1 MRVNP
6 HISLYF
12 KEEHN
17 MSTNHTPIY
26 DFCLWQP
33 EDRVLRVDFNENNL
47 KIESELAGLSRR
59 TFALEQKT
67 SSLEGTA
74 FTTKNPQVHFGSYVG
89 DSMEKQT
96 ITLGFRPKLVLAL
109 RSTFQTGTGTY
120 FHSGM
125 ALDGV
130 LSSAGVGILDNGFE
144 VYNRDNGDIRYRTN
158 EYGHTYIYLA
168 VK

>member
-1 MRVNP
+1 
-6 HISLYF
+6 
-12 KEEHN
+12 

-26 DFCLWQP
+26 NLCHWEP
-33 EDRVLRVDFNENNL
+33 EDPVLRTDFNADNA
-47 KIESELAGLSRR
+47 KIEIAMSRLAERAS
-59 TFALEQKT
+59 ALEDRT
-67 SSLEGTA
+67 SNLEGGSYTIL
-74 FTTKNPQVHFGSYVG
+74 NPQVCFGAYTGSG
-89 DSMEKQT
+89 TEKKT

-120 FHSGM
+120 FYSGM